1 MWWSDFLNG
10 CKSFAQVLSVSSL
23 SSVEGETEKCGCN
36 RYSGEEEFVAS
47 GMVCE
52 CVTSECGFECV
63 CACERDSRASLNRFP
78 QVAVCPAPCLLQAS
92 AQMPYLKLYPLSPS
106 PQT

>member
-36 RYSGEEEFVAS
+36 RYSGEVEFVAS
-47 GMVCE
+47 GME
-52 CVTSECGFECV
+52 CV
-63 CACERDSRASLNRFP
+63 
-78 QVAVCPAPCLLQAS
+78 
-92 AQMPYLKLYPLSPS
+92 
-106 PQT
+106 